1 MSRKWRW
8 QRWWESWRVRC
19 RSGLS
24 IHTSPGLFVSWKRQN
39 TLQSANH
46 KHFCWA
52 SSYDKTAIF
61 FIRYYFSYFINSR
74 EAAKAVF
81 RIHSFGVINCVSA
94 INKGRERRLP
104 WHYRQLQKVAIPSNG
119 DCMTAWLISD
129 IISPQTIIVNV
140 WIPTVVAMSHVS
152 SLHLL

>member
-1 MSRKWRW
+1 MLQLDEPKMEVAAVVGKLTRALPKWPFHTYL
-8 QRWWESWRVRC
+8 SW
-19 RSGLS
+19 
-24 IHTSPGLFVSWKRQN
+24 IFVSWKRQN

-94 INKGRERRLP
+94 INKGRERWRRGGCP
-104 WHYRQLQKVAIPSNG
+104 GIIGSYRK
-119 DCMTAWLISD
+119 WLF
-129 IISPQTIIVNV
+129 PQTGI
-140 WIPTVVAMSHVS
+140 A
-152 SLHLL
+152 